1 MADPTGIAGKVAEEM
16 LKEVQEAMK
25 QAEQLAEAQQTQ
37 KTPDVQFS
45 QVMNN
50 QQVGAAQQVN
60 ATQEI
65 RPGNDAT
72 NVLRAATQS
81 QRVPGVAPVGDS
93 LNTSP
98 VMSGVQRIM
107 TDVMS
112 GQNKLEEIVSLA
124 ISGRNFSSSELLAL
138 QAGVYRFT
146 QELELTSKVIEKG
159 TSSIKQTLNTQV

>member
-1 MADPTGIAGKVAEEM
+1 MADPTGIAGKVAEDM

-25 QAEQLAEAQQTQ
+25 QAEQLAEAQKTQ
-37 KTPDVQFS
+37 QTPDVQFS
-45 QVMNN
+45 QVMNT
-50 QQVGAAQQVN
+50 QQVS

-65 RPGNDAT
+65 RPGNDST
-72 NVLRAATQS
+72 NVLRAATQA
-81 QRVPGVAPVGDS
+81 QRVPGMAPVGDS
-93 LNTSP
+93 LNTGP

>member
-1 MADPTGIAGKVAEEM
+1 
-16 LKEVQEAMK
+16 MK
-25 QAEQLAEAQQTQ
+25 QAEQLAEAQKTQ
-37 KTPDVQFS
+37 QTPDVQF
-45 QVMNN
+45 QNVMNT
-50 QQVGAAQQVN
+50 QQVTAAQEV
-60 ATQEI
+60 

-81 QRVPGVAPVGDS
+81 QRVPGMAPVGDS
-93 LNTSP
+93 LNSTP